1 MKLFVDTSAL
11 VKFYYPEDDSEAIE
25 SLLLSSEKILICELA
40 SVELASALAR
50 KVRMKELSKKE
61 KKLIWQAYNND
72 LLSTDVEL
80 IRLEETDYFKAAELI
95 MNYGERESLRTLD
108 ALQLAAALKVS
119 DALFLTAD
127 KTFQNVASK
136 LGVKSVF

>member
-25 SLLLSSEKILICELA
+25 SLLLNSEKIFICELA

-95 MNYGERESLRTLD
+95 MNYGESESLRTLD
-108 ALQLAAALKVS
+108 ALHLAAALRVS